1 MEYYRVDLSNS
12 DKLREYAE
20 KGDNVGYA
28 RVLEGNNP
36 PRILIE
42 LSRNGLIG
50 LGTELIRL
58 AHDYQ
63 EGWHEHI
70 HPAEKGLISS
80 SMGIFLHPE
89 SSEVIISCTEFG
101 VINDYVESDKNDE

>member
-1 MEYYRVDLSNS
+1 MKYYRVDLTENYN
-12 DKLREYAE
+12 EYAE

-28 RVLEGNNP
+28 RVLEGNSP

-58 AHDYQ
+58 AHGFKD
-63 EGWHEHI
+63 GFHWHI
-70 HPAEKGLISS
+70 DPAEKELISS

-89 SSEVIISCTEFG
+89 SSEVIISCREFN
-101 VINDYVESDKNDE
+101 VIYDYVESDKNDS